1 MRLLLLAIVG
11 LSAGVIVH
19 QGALFLR
26 YVLQVEAERRR
37 QVAEA
42 LGVVGGEAP
51 RRWKRELLG
60 RGSIAGLRKA
70 HERLIERAG
79 QEVVI
84 GFAEFV
90 AISLGFA
97 AIAAVGS
104 SLVGVAAIPSLLLA
118 VIAGSLPWLWLRHR
132 AAKRCNEITR
142 LLPGFMDLLV
152 LSVESGLDFTSG
164 VERII
169 ERATPSALTEEMR
182 MVLLEIRLGATRR
195 GALRN
200 LADRLRIGEVRTL
213 ASAIIQADRYGVPL
227 GRTLRMQSEQV
238 RAKRFQRAEER
249 AGRAA
254 VLISL
259 PTVLFLVP
267 CVFLILVGPYVPEV
281 MRSLES
287 GF

>member
-1 MRLLLLAIVG
+1 MRLLLLAVVG
-11 LSAGVIVH
+11 LSAAMIVH
-19 QGALFLR
+19 QSALFLR

-42 LGVVGGEAP
+42 LGVMGGEAP
-51 RRWKRELLG
+51 RRWKIAFFR

-70 HERLIERAG
+70 HERLIRRGG
-79 QEVVI
+79 QRGSI
-84 GFAEFV
+84 GFSEFV
-90 AISLGFA
+90 ALSI
-97 AIAAVGS
+97 
-104 SLVGVAAIPSLLLA
+104 GVAAILAIGSRSAGVAPVQSLLLA
-118 VIAGSLPWLWLRHR
+118 AIAGLLPWFWLRRR
-132 AAKRCNEITR
+132 AARRCVEITR

-152 LSVESGLDFTSG
+152 LSVESGLDFTSA

-169 ERATPSALTEEMR
+169 ERASPSALTEEMR
-182 MVLLEIRLGATRR
+182 VVLLEIRLGSTRR
-195 GALRN
+195 GALRS
-200 LADRLRIGEVRTL
+200 LAGRLQIAEVRTL
-213 ASAIIQADRYGVPL
+213 ATAIIQADRYGVPL
-227 GRTLRMQSEQV
+227 GRTLRIQSEQV
-238 RAKRFQRAEER
+238 RAKRFERAEQR

-281 MRSLES
+281 MRSLEG